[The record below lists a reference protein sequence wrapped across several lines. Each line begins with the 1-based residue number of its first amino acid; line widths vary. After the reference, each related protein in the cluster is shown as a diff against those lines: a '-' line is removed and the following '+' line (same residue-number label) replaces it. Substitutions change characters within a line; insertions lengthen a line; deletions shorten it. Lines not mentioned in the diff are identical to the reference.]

1 MNQQIVNVN
10 ILFPSA
16 QSEGF
21 VFEQDVPQK
30 EIAAYL
36 QIDPIALCRIKKGF
50 VEVVIPLK
58 I

>member
-10 ILFPSA
+10 ILFSSA

-36 QIDPIALCRIKKGF
+36 QIDQITLCRIKKAL
-50 VEVVIPLK
+50 LK
-58 I
+58 Q